1 MLSVWSVAERKR
13 YPSDLTDAQWEL
25 IEPLVPAPGS
35 GGRPAMHQRRRIVEA
50 ILYVNRTGCSW
61 RQLPHDFPPW
71 ATVFWY
77 FKTWREC
84 GVVDRLHDALR
95 NRVRDAEGRDP
106 MVSAGCVDAQS
117 VKGGDTVGAAVRGFD
132 AGKKVNGRKRHIVV
146 DTMGLLVLV
155 MITSAGVQDR
165 DGARRLQETVKMV
178 MPSLSLLWADGGYA
192 GKLVE
197 WAERVVHITV
207 EIVRKPLGIKTF
219 QVLPR
224 RWVVERTFAW
234 IVKCRRLDHDY
245 ERLPETS
252 EAMIK
257 WAMIGLMIRRL
268 EPALGRRPWQKT
280 STTA

>member
-1 MLSVWSVAERKR
+1 VAESKQ
-13 YPSDLTDAQWEL
+13 YPSDLTDAQWAL
-25 IEPLVPAPGS
+25 IEPLVPEPCS
-35 GGRPAMHQRRRIVEA
+35 GGRPAVHPRRRIVDA
-50 ILYVNRTGCSW
+50 ILYVNRTGCAW
-61 RQLPHDFPPW
+61 RQLPHDFPLW

-77 FKTWREC
+77 FTKWREE

-95 NRVRDAEGRDP
+95 DRVRDAEGRDP
-106 MVSAGCVDAQS
+106 MASAGCVDAQS

-146 DTMGLLVLV
+146 DTMGLLLMVV
-155 MITSAGVQDR
+155 ITSAGMQDR
-165 DGARRLQETVKMV
+165 DGARTLLEKVKMA

-197 WAERVVHITV
+197 WAERIAHITV

-219 QVLPR
+219 HVLPR

-257 WAMIGLMIRRL
+257 WAMIGLMLRRL
-268 EPALGRRPWQKT
+268 EPALGRRPWQKA
-280 STTA
+280 STVA

>member
-1 MLSVWSVAERKR
+1 
-13 YPSDLTDAQWEL
+13 
-25 IEPLVPAPGS
+25 
-35 GGRPAMHQRRRIVEA
+35 
-50 ILYVNRTGCSW
+50 
-61 RQLPHDFPPW
+61 
-71 ATVFWY
+71 
-77 FKTWREC
+77 
-84 GVVDRLHDALR
+84 
-95 NRVRDAEGRDP
+95 
-106 MVSAGCVDAQS
+106 
-117 VKGGDTVGAAVRGFD
+117 
-132 AGKKVNGRKRHIVV
+132 
-146 DTMGLLVLV
+146 
-155 MITSAGVQDR
+155 
-165 DGARRLQETVKMV
+165 

-197 WAERVVHITV
+197 WAEQVVHITV

-280 STTA
+280 STTARDFPNTS

>member
-1 MLSVWSVAERKR
+1 VAESKQ
-13 YPSDLTDAQWEL
+13 YPSDLTDAQWAL
-25 IEPLVPAPGS
+25 IEPLVPEPRS
-35 GGRPAMHQRRRIVEA
+35 GGRPAVHSRRRIVDA
-50 ILYVNRTGCSW
+50 IFYVNRTGCAW

-77 FKTWREC
+77 VKNWRQE
-84 GVVDRLHDALR
+84 GVVDGLHNALR
-95 NRVRDAEGRDP
+95 DRVRDAEGRDP
-106 MVSAGCVDAQS
+106 MASAGCVDAQS
-117 VKGGDTVGAAVRGFD
+117 VKGADPVGAAVRGFD

-146 DTMGLLVLV
+146 DTMGLLLMVV
-155 MITSAGVQDR
+155 STSAGMQDR
-165 DGARRLQETVKMV
+165 DGARTLLEKVKMA
-178 MPSLSLLWADGGYA
+178 MPSLSLLWADGGDA

-197 WAERVVHITV
+197 WAEHIAHITV

-219 QVLPR
+219 HVLPR

-257 WAMIGLMIRRL
+257 WPMIGLMLRRL
-268 EPALGRRPWQKT
+268 EPALGRRPWQEV
-280 STTA
+280 STVA